1 LSQACPDEETLM
13 AFVEGRQRDDARRST
28 AGHVDGCASCQEV
41 VMAIAPA
48 LLSHATQA
56 PPPPRAFDA
65 LAQGTNVGRYVVLSL
80 VGRGGMGEVYAAYHP
95 ELDRKIAL
103 KLLHAGA
110 GPDVAAGRARMLRE
124 AKAIARLS
132 HPNVVGVHDAGTVGE
147 RVYIAMEFVDG
158 RTVAE
163 WLREQPR
170 DWREVRDVFL
180 ASGRGLAAAHAAGI
194 VHRDFKPHNVMV
206 GRDGKVRVMDFG
218 LASSSDDAPVEGAP
232 GGGHGASVTETAA
245 LAGVGLTRTGVLLGT
260 PAYMAPEQFRAEPAD
275 ASTDQFSF
283 CVSLFEGLYGER
295 PFAGETV
302 AALAAAVTAGKPR
315 DPSQPGRAPAWL
327 RRVIMRG
334 LQRRREDRYPSMEAL
349 LDGLVAD
356 PVART
361 KRRAMWAAL
370 VVGVAAIVAG
380 GIKLG
385 GAERRL
391 CQGAASRFTGIWD
404 SAVPETGR
412 RAAIHRAFAASGQG
426 YAEQAFRGAA
436 RLVDEYVA
444 RWTSMYTDTCEA
456 THVRGEQSAE
466 VLDLRMACLNER
478 LGNVRAL
485 AAVFSAADAKVVEN
499 AVNAAAA
506 LPALERC
513 ADVKLLQAVVKPP
526 EDPATRRRVDELRGE
541 LAQLVA
547 LRDSGQCARATPA
560 AEVLIT
566 KVRALG
572 YTPLI
577 AETLSAAAAMGEQC
591 GDPALMIERY
601 KEAHTAAAASR
612 HDEIAAFSSTNLAFF
627 AVNRTGELPLARLW
641 LDVARGD
648 VARLGREAYPTA
660 ILALDE
666 GQLALAD
673 RQYDRAL
680 EHWARAHAMF
690 ERVLGPNHP
699 WTVNIEMDQGDWLER
714 AGRLE
719 EALAVDKRLVAR
731 AEQLLGADHPELGLI
746 TNNLGEVLN
755 LLGRYEDAEAAYSRA
770 QQIFRKNGAD
780 RTLLAWVMT
789 GIGRARI
796 GQGDA
801 EAAVAPLEEAL
812 AIREATKAP
821 AAQLGE
827 TRFELARALWSRPT
841 ARTRALE
848 LADAAR
854 ADLGGEPESIARI
867 DAWLAQVR
875 REKGPR

>member
-1 LSQACPDEETLM
+1 M

-28 AGHVDGCASCQEV
+28 ASHVDGCESCQHV

-48 LLSHATQA
+48 LLSRATRA
-56 PPPPRAFDA
+56 PAQPRAFEA
-65 LAQGTNVGRYVVLSL
+65 LQQGTNVGRYVVLSL

-194 VHRDFKPHNVMV
+194 VHRDFKPHNVMI

-218 LASSSDDAPVEGAP
+218 LASSSDDAPFEGATGD
-232 GGGHGASVTETAA
+232 GGAIVTANAA
-245 LAGVGLTRTGVLLGT
+245 LPGVGLTRTGVLLGT

-315 DPSQPGRAPAWL
+315 EPSQPGRAPAWL

-334 LQRRREDRYPSMEAL
+334 LQIRREDRYPSMESL
-349 LDGLVAD
+349 LDGLVDD

-361 KRRAMWAAL
+361 KRRATWAAL

-380 GIKLG
+380 GIRLG

-391 CQGAASRFTGIWD
+391 CQGAASRFTGIWEP
-404 SAVPETGR
+404 AVPETGR

-466 VLDLRMACLNER
+466 VLDLRMECLNER
-478 LGNVRAL
+478 LRNVRAL
-485 AAVFSAADAKVVEN
+485 SEVFSAADAKVVEN

-526 EDPATRRRVDELRGE
+526 EDAATRRRVDELRGE

-547 LRDSGQCARATPA
+547 LRDSGQCARAAPA
-560 AEVLIT
+560 AEVLIP

-572 YTPLI
+572 YAPLI
-577 AETLSAAAAMGEQC
+577 AETLSASAAMGEQC
-591 GDPALMIERY
+591 GDPALMLERY

-612 HDEIAAFSSTNLAFF
+612 HDEVAAVSSTNLVFF

-648 VARLGREAYPTA
+648 VARLGREAYPTG

-673 RQYDRAL
+673 RRYDRAL
-680 EHWARAHAMF
+680 EHWARAHAIF

-714 AGRLE
+714 AGHLE
-719 EALAVDKRLVAR
+719 EALAVDQRLVVR
-731 AEQLLGADHPELGLI
+731 AEQLLGAEHPELGLI

-755 LLGRYEDAEAAYSRA
+755 LLGRYKEAEAAYSRA
-770 QQIFRKNGAD
+770 HQIFRKTGAD
-780 RTLLAWVMT
+780 RTLLAWAMT
-789 GIGRARI
+789 GLGRARI
-796 GQGDA
+796 DGGDA

-821 AAQLGE
+821 AAQLGA
-827 TRFELARALWSRPT
+827 TRFELARALWSRPA

-854 ADLGGEPESIARI
+854 ADLAEEPESVSRI

-875 REKGPR
+875 REQR